1 VADRPRLSGPS
12 GEEAEEVSRSSTK
25 GRRSRDRRPLVLLF
39 FGSLLVACVVVGRP
53 VVAGAAPG
61 GRLVAEPIL
70 SGAAAG
76 ARQLFGA
83 SPEEAPGEVWG
94 VGTAPDQGSHI
105 IRYTEATGWESM
117 PDPIDEEG
125 TTVALPT
132 TSIPAT
138 ATAGRTT
145 PQGGVVAVAEFGE
158 GEDAR
163 QELIVRDPGGP
174 LRLVDPPETVLAPE
188 SGEHLFLQETEPRV
202 LLAAIGEADGKT
214 GALVAPSPGSAAP
227 VTSILHYDG
236 SEWSREPICLE
247 TLARCE
253 LEPEPPTAAPQPGF
267 KVLAI
272 DASGPGQAW
281 MLGRQK
287 NLGIALFK
295 REPGARMW
303 VLQEPAGALG
313 TERFNKARPT
323 VGGVAVSITGR
334 ETGQPL
340 TVTSKGVWVDAEIS
354 FKGRPFGVTLY
365 YDVGEGDP
373 RQGEYTGSWC
383 DPPEGLPEETAKALC
398 EFPLGA
404 GLPTGESR
412 SFAWPPTDPA
422 TEPYG
427 RRAITGV
434 GLGAMLLFENG
445 AFSKI
450 PLSGSGGTS
459 AGAALTYSDE
469 AGIGGWLGPS
479 YRLTREPVPSGLEP
493 WPVPFRRP
501 LLAVAP
507 QPGVPV
513 GELSSQALAVGAGG
527 EVARYL
533 PGVGWQAESLLSGS
547 GVRATPDLRGVAWP
561 TPSFAYAVGDE
572 GAMWM
577 WRASTG
583 LWEPDPGAPPNL
595 IRGNFTGIAF
605 APEEPERGYAV
616 GKQGLL
622 LEYGKR
628 WTQAQLPTGVSPEIN
643 ITSIAFAGHEALATW
658 TLAVSREGYVG
669 GLLVNEG
676 SGWRTEETAAAA
688 LAEVEKGLAGTAP
701 RRVAGL
707 PDGGAVIVGTR
718 GGVIEREA
726 EGAPWH
732 AVPGGLVGYPDTVT
746 AIREGGQVRAV
757 ISVSGLESQW
767 ERDLRTDSAQA
778 IGQPPE
784 GQAPLLTE
792 PYPLPEQGFLIR
804 QTATGWRDEQ
814 RQDLSAA
821 VPELGNLKPE
831 TFPLGERPAEPDPVL
846 ALMLNSEGSEG
857 WAVGGQTGEGFETQG
872 PYVVEGVQTST
883 AERYGP
889 AAAPPSNAGAST
901 IPVAAGEATFAVGG
915 GVPCETSCADRVNL
929 GIGPQV
935 WLPAAVGRAAAIPG
949 VRGFLYA
956 GGGVSR
962 SLDPTKVSAREFTE
976 EEGTYAGRLG
986 IGAGGLPVFPVPA
999 PSDRYGS
1006 SMTPFEGAFAGY
1018 PQPLGGGVAN
1028 PRAAPYS
1035 SGERE
1040 VGNYSYSFTSVDETG
1055 VDPVRVIVIDE
1066 SVMPLPTVDLCWLS
1080 GQLAAAKREG
1090 IAAIVAGDREVGAE
1104 AELGQVLVTGASAAC
1119 PQAEPGSA
1127 SAYFYGEIVNSSSG
1141 QLEEVEGNVSSTL
1154 VSGPTSIPAFGTGSL
1169 GFLEIANPALTS
1181 QEPASGF
1188 LLASVGVAGR
1198 SPTTNIAP
1206 VSVRLI
1212 PNISS
1217 LAINAVDGTLLRRSQ
1232 TATFEALARRPI
1244 AGAACGVSGGR
1255 GCGPDP
1261 YVQIPSRC
1269 VAGKGYRGRPCG
1281 LEIQP
1286 EYRFTS
1292 SRPDIA
1298 NFVEV
1303 DPTSTDADAVFLDAN
1318 GKPVPD
1324 PTSGLLCTFNS
1335 GTTIVSIETGGLSY
1349 SVPVVVQP
1357 GSVARPCGTVP
1368 RTDLAAEE
1376 KPLETPLPPL
1386 ETEPGFKPGPE
1397 NLVPPPPNPTAP
1409 QPVIP
1414 QVTSPIPPAPVHPV
1428 QPHPVPKPVPQPLQP
1443 PFFVT
1448 NPTIAPIP
1456 VIIPPAPP
1464 AAAEPA
1470 PPTGT
1475 SPVTQP
1481 AVSPEPEE
1489 EEEAAF
1495 DLVHHA
1501 VAYPRGDRGVAAV
1514 EAAMT
1519 GRGGGFPSSFLPA
1532 LVLLAAVACA
1542 GVVGPR
1548 VRSRPDLAFQT
1559 NRPKRRP
1566 FDGFP

>member
-1 VADRPRLSGPS
+1 MTRTR
-12 GEEAEEVSRSSTK
+12 TT
-25 GRRSRDRRPLVLLF
+25 GRRSRDRRPLILL
-39 FGSLLVACVVVGRP
+39 LALVVLVACVLVGRP
-53 VVAGAAPG
+53 VEAGAAAG
-61 GRLVAEPIL
+61 GRLVAEPVL
-70 SGAAAG
+70 TGVAAG
-76 ARQLFGA
+76 ARQLFGP
-83 SPEEAPGEVWG
+83 SPEEVSGEVWG
-94 VGTAPDQGSHI
+94 VGTAAAEGTHI
-105 IRYTEATGWESM
+105 IRYTDEAGWEAV

-125 TTVALPT
+125 ATVALPRT
-132 TSIPAT
+132 AIPET

-145 PQGGVVAVAEFGE
+145 PRGGVVTVAEFGE
-158 GEDAR
+158 GENAR

-174 LRLVDPPETVLAPE
+174 FRMVAPPEEVFPPE
-188 SGEHLFLQETEPRV
+188 AGEQLFLHESSSKV
-202 LLAAIGEADGKT
+202 LLAAIEEADGKT
-214 GALVAPSPGSAAP
+214 GALIAPAPGSSGP
-227 VTSILHYDG
+227 ITSIVHFDG
-236 SEWSREPICLE
+236 TEWDREVICLE
-247 TLARCE
+247 TIARCE
-253 LEPEPPTAAPQPGF
+253 LEPVPNSAKPRSGF

-272 DASGPGQAW
+272 DAAGRGDAW
-281 MLGRQK
+281 MLARTKGF
-287 NLGIALFK
+287 GIALFK
-295 REPGARMW
+295 REPEAKMW
-303 VLQEPAGALG
+303 VLQEPKGVLG
-313 TERFNKARPT
+313 TGLFNLERPT
-323 VGGVAVSITGR
+323 VGGVAVNIFGR
-334 ETGQPL
+334 EVGQPL
-340 TVTSKGVWVDAEIS
+340 TVTSKGVWVDGEVS
-354 FKGRPFGVTLY
+354 FKGQMFGFTLY
-365 YDVGEGDP
+365 YDIGEGDP
-373 RQGEYTGSWC
+373 RLGEYTGSWC
-383 DPPEGLPEETAKALC
+383 DPPEGLPEEAGKALC

-404 GLPTGESR
+404 KLPAGESR
-412 SFAWPPTDPA
+412 SFAWPPADPT

-450 PLSGSGGTS
+450 PLSGTGGTT
-459 AGAALTYSDE
+459 AGAALTYSEE

-479 YRLTREPVPSGLEP
+479 YRLTREPVPSGLQP

-507 QPGVPV
+507 QPGTAV

-547 GVRATPDLRGVAWP
+547 GTRATPDLRGVAWP
-561 TPSFAYAVGDE
+561 TSEFAYAVGDE

-605 APEEPERGYAV
+605 DPEEPERGYAV

-628 WTQAQLPTGVSPEIN
+628 WTQVQLPAGVNPEIN

-669 GLLVNEG
+669 GLLVNDG
-676 SGWRTEETAAAA
+676 SGWRTEETASAA
-688 LAEVEKGLAGTAP
+688 LAEVETGLAGTAP

-707 PDGGAVIVGTR
+707 PDGGAVIVGLR

-726 EGAPWH
+726 AGVPWH
-732 AVPGGLVGYPDTVT
+732 AARGGLVGYPDAV
-746 AIREGGQVRAV
+746 AAVREGGQVRAV
-757 ISVSGLESQW
+757 LSVSSRESQW
-767 ERDLRTDSAQA
+767 ESDLRTDNAQA

-804 QTATGWRDEQ
+804 QTSTGWRDEQ
-814 RQDLSAA
+814 RQDLAEASA
-821 VPELGNLKPE
+821 ELGNLRPE
-831 TFPLGERPAEPDPVL
+831 STVLGERPAEPDPVL
-846 ALMLNSEGSEG
+846 ALLLSGDGTQG
-857 WAVGGQTGEGFETQG
+857 WAVGGQTGAGFETQG
-872 PYVVEGVQTST
+872 AYVVEGVQTAT

-889 AAAPPSNAGAST
+889 AATPPSNAGGST
-901 IPVAAGEATFAVGG
+901 IPVTAGEATFAIGG
-915 GVPCETSCADRVNL
+915 GIPCETSCADRVNL

-935 WLPAAVGRAAAIPG
+935 WLPAAVGRAASIPG

-962 SLDPTKVSAREFTE
+962 WLDPTKVSTREFTE
-976 EEGTYAGRLG
+976 EEAAYANRLG
-986 IGAGGLPVFPVPA
+986 ATAGGLPVFPVPS
-999 PSDRYGS
+999 PSDRYGT
-1006 SMTPFEGAFAGY
+1006 SMGAFETAFGGY
-1018 PQPLGGGVAN
+1018 PQPLGDGVAN

-1035 SGERE
+1035 SGERQ

-1055 VDPVRVIVIDE
+1055 VNPVRVIVLDE
-1066 SVMPLPTVDLCWLS
+1066 SVMPLPTANLCWLG
-1080 GQLAAAKREG
+1080 GQLALAKSEG
-1090 IAAIVAGDREVGAE
+1090 VPAIVAGDREVGME
-1104 AELGQVLVTGASAAC
+1104 AELDQVLVTGASPVC
-1119 PQAEPGSA
+1119 PQTDPGAA
-1127 SAYFYGEIVNSSSG
+1127 SAYFYSEVVNSSSLR
-1141 QLEEVEGNVSSTL
+1141 LEEVEGNVSSTL
-1154 VSGPTSIPAFGTGSL
+1154 TSGAASIPTFGTGSL
-1169 GFLEIANPALTS
+1169 GFLEIANPASES

-1188 LLASVGVAGR
+1188 LLASVQVAGR

-1212 PNISS
+1212 PNLSS
-1217 LAINAVDGTLLRRSQ
+1217 LAINALDGTLLRRSQ
-1232 TATFEALARRPI
+1232 TARFEALARRPI
-1244 AGAACGVSGGR
+1244 AGTACGVLSGGTCR
-1255 GCGPDP
+1255 PDP

-1269 VAGKGYRGRPCG
+1269 VAGKGYKGRPCG
-1281 LEIQP
+1281 VEIQP

-1303 DPTSTDADAVFLDAN
+1303 DPASTSASAVFLDSS

-1324 PTSGLLCTFNS
+1324 PSSGLLCTFNS

-1368 RTDLAAEE
+1368 RTDLAAEQE
-1376 KPLETPLPPL
+1376 PLETPPPPL
-1386 ETEPGFKPGPE
+1386 EAEPGFKPGPE
-1397 NLVPPPPNPTAP
+1397 NIVPPPNPTAP

-1414 QVTSPIPPAPVHPV
+1414 QHAPPIPAPVHPV
-1428 QPHPVPKPVPQPLQP
+1428 QPHPVPKPAPQPLQP

-1448 NPTIAPIP
+1448 NPAIAPIP

-1501 VAYPRGDRGVAAV
+1501 VAYARGDRRVPAR
-1514 EAAMT
+1514 EAALT
-1519 GRGGGFPSSFLPA
+1519 TSGNRIPSPLLPA
-1532 LVLLAAVACA
+1532 LVLFAAVAFVGIA
-1542 GVVGPR
+1542 GPR
-1548 VRSRPDLAFQT
+1548 LRRKPEPAFQR
-1559 NRPKRRP
+1559 NRP
-1566 FDGFP
+1566 

>member
-1 VADRPRLSGPS
+1 M
-12 GEEAEEVSRSSTK
+12 
-25 GRRSRDRRPLVLLF
+25 LLF
-39 FGSLLVACVVVGRP
+39 FGSVLVACVLIGRP
-53 VVAGAAPG
+53 VEAGAAAG
-61 GRLVAEPIL
+61 GQLVAEPFL
-70 SGAAAG
+70 SGVAAG

-94 VGTAPDQGSHI
+94 LGSAANEGSHI
-105 IRYTEATGWESM
+105 IRYTDESGWEAM
-117 PDPIDEEG
+117 PDPIDDEG
-125 TTVALPT
+125 ATVALPR
-132 TSIPAT
+132 TSIPET

-145 PQGGVVAVAEFGE
+145 PRGGVVAVAEFGE
-158 GEDAR
+158 GATAR
-163 QELIVRDPGGP
+163 QELIVREPGGP
-174 LRLVDPPETVLAPE
+174 LRMVAPPETVLTPE
-188 SGEHLFLQETEPRV
+188 SGEHLFSQETNPRV
-202 LLAAIGEADGKT
+202 LLAAVEESDGET
-214 GALVAPSPGSAAP
+214 GAFIAPSPGSLGP
-227 VTSILHYDG
+227 ITSLLHYDG
-236 SEWSREPICLE
+236 TEWTREPICLE
-247 TLARCE
+247 TVAKCE
-253 LEPEPPTAAPQPGF
+253 LEPVPSSAKPRAGF
-267 KVLAI
+267 KALAI
-272 DASGPGQAW
+272 DAAGPGQAW
-281 MLGRQK
+281 MLARQK
-287 NLGIALFK
+287 GLGIALFK
-295 REPGARMW
+295 REPEAKMW
-303 VLQEPAGALG
+303 VLQEPKGALG
-313 TERFNKARPT
+313 PERFNKERPT
-323 VGGVAVSITGR
+323 VGGVAVNITGR
-334 ETGQPL
+334 EIGQPL
-340 TVTSKGVWVDAEIS
+340 TVTSKGVWVDAEVT
-354 FKGRPFGVTLY
+354 FKGQPFGATLY

-383 DPPEGLPEETAKALC
+383 DPPETMPEGTGKELC
-398 EFPLGA
+398 EFPLGSK
-404 GLPTGESR
+404 LPSGESR
-412 SFAWPPTDPA
+412 SFAWVPADPA
-422 TEPYG
+422 SEPYG

-434 GLGAMLLFENG
+434 GLGAMLLFEND
-445 AFSKI
+445 AFSRI
-450 PLSGSGGTS
+450 PLGGGGGTT
-459 AGAALTYSDE
+459 AGAALTYSEE

-479 YRLTREPVPSGLEP
+479 YRLTREPVPSGLQS

-527 EVARYL
+527 EIARYL
-533 PGVGWQAESLLSGS
+533 PGVGWQAESLLSGT
-547 GVRATPDLRGVAWP
+547 GARATPDLRGVAWP

-605 APEEPERGYAV
+605 DPEEPERGYAV

-628 WTQAQLPTGVSPEIN
+628 WTQVKLPAGLNPEIN

-669 GLLVNEG
+669 GLLVNDG
-676 SGWRTEETAAAA
+676 SGWRTEETASAA
-688 LAEVEKGLAGTAP
+688 LAEVETGLAGTAP

-707 PDGGAVIVGTR
+707 PDGGAVIVGLR

-726 EGAPWH
+726 AGAPWH
-732 AVPGGLVGYPDTVT
+732 AARGGLVGYPDAVA
-746 AIREGGQVRAV
+746 AIREGGQIRAV
-757 ISVSGLESQW
+757 MSVSGLESQW
-767 ERDLRTDSAQA
+767 EKDLQTDNAQA
-778 IGQPPE
+778 IAQPAE

-804 QTATGWRDEQ
+804 QTATGWRDEE
-814 RQDLSAA
+814 RQDLSGADA
-821 VPELGNLKPE
+821 ELGNIKPE
-831 TFPLGERPAEPDPVL
+831 TFPLSELPAEPDPML
-846 ALMLNSEGSEG
+846 ALLLSPDGSQG
-857 WAVGGQTGEGFETQG
+857 WAVGGQTGEAFAQG
-872 PYVVEGVQTST
+872 GAYVAEGLQTAT

-889 AAAPPSNAGAST
+889 GATPPSKFASST
-901 IPVAAGEATFAVGG
+901 IPIGAGEATFAIGG
-915 GVPCETSCADRVNL
+915 GIPCETSCADRVNL

-935 WLPAAVGRAAAIPG
+935 WMPAAVGRAAGIPG

-976 EEGTYAGRLG
+976 EEGAYANRLAAS
-986 IGAGGLPVFPVPA
+986 AGGLPVFPVPA
-999 PSDRYGS
+999 PSDRYGT
-1006 SMTPFEGAFAGY
+1006 SMGSFETAFAGY
-1018 PQPLGGGVAN
+1018 PQPLGSGAAS
-1028 PRAAPYS
+1028 PRATPYS
-1035 SGERE
+1035 SGERAA
-1040 VGNYSYSFTSVDETG
+1040 GNYSYSFTSVDETG
-1055 VDPVRVIVIDE
+1055 AAPVRTIVLDE
-1066 SVMPLPTVDLCWLS
+1066 SVMPLPATDLCWLS
-1080 GQLAAAKREG
+1080 GQLAAAKRE
-1090 IAAIVAGDREVGAE
+1090 AMPAIVVGDREVGAE

-1119 PQAEPGSA
+1119 PQAEPGAA
-1127 SAYFYGEIVNSSSG
+1127 SAYFYSEILNSSSLR
-1141 QLEEVEGNVSSTL
+1141 LEGIEGNISSTL
-1154 VSGPTSIPAFGTGSL
+1154 TSGGASIPTFGTGSL
-1169 GFLEIANPALTS
+1169 GFFEIANPAVES

-1188 LLASVGVAGR
+1188 LLASVQVAGR
-1198 SPTTNIAP
+1198 SPMTNIAP

-1212 PNISS
+1212 PSIAS
-1217 LAINAVDGTLLRRSQ
+1217 LAINALDGTLLRRSQ
-1232 TATFEALARRPI
+1232 TARFEALARRPI
-1244 AGAACGVSGGR
+1244 AGAACGSFGSR
-1255 GCGPDP
+1255 ACGPDP

-1303 DPTSTDADAVFLDAN
+1303 DPTSTSASAVFLDAN

-1324 PTSGLLCTFNS
+1324 PTSGLLCAFNS

-1368 RTDLAAEE
+1368 RTDLAAVE
-1376 KPLETPLPPL
+1376 KPLETPPPPL
-1386 ETEPGFKPGPE
+1386 EAEPGFKPGPE
-1397 NLVPPPPNPTAP
+1397 NIVPPPNPTAP
-1409 QPVIP
+1409 QPVVP
-1414 QVTSPIPPAPVHPV
+1414 QQAPLQAPIHPV
-1428 QPHPVPKPVPQPLQP
+1428 QPHPVPKPAPQPLQP

-1448 NPTIAPIP
+1448 NPIIAPIP
-1456 VIIPPAPP
+1456 VIVPPAPP

-1501 VAYPRGDRGVAAV
+1501 VAYPRGDRRIPAMEAAV
-1514 EAAMT
+1514 TT
-1519 GRGGGFPSSFLPA
+1519 GGHRIPAPLLPA
-1532 LVLLAAVACA
+1532 LVLFAAVAFV
-1542 GVVGPR
+1542 GLVGPR
-1548 VRSRPDLAFQT
+1548 LRRKPEPAFQR
-1559 NRPKRRP
+1559 NRP
-1566 FDGFP
+1566 